1 MGLVTEIF
9 LPAAIAFI
17 MFTLGLGLCLND
29 FSRVF
34 KFPRGFL
41 IGIILQMVILPLFA
55 FSLVYFWET
64 DPELAVGLMTLAA
77 APGGATS
84 NLLTAFAKGDVAL
97 SISLTATASLLS
109 VLTIPAIMVFAHD
122 FFVGK
127 HLGEISVLRT
137 ALAVFVIVTVPVMA
151 GLLTKAFAREFAA
164 KLEARARSL
173 SSILFFVVLLGA
185 ILQERSN
192 IVNYF
197 SQAGLLT
204 LSLNAGMMAI
214 ACWVA
219 KMAGSGERQRI
230 AISIECGL
238 QNGTLAITLS
248 ILFFG
253 GDTTLIP
260 AAIYSLLMFISVFV
274 FIFYL
279 RYVRSPSFEIYQ

>member
-64 DPELAVGLMTLAA
+64 DPELAVGLMILAA

-109 VLTIPAIMVFAHD
+109 VITIPAIVVFAHD
-122 FFVGK
+122 YFMGK
-127 HLGEISVLRT
+127 QIAEVSVLKT
-137 ALAVFVIVTVPVMA
+137 ALGIFAIVTVPVTA
-151 GLLTKAFAREFAA
+151 GLLIKAFAKEFVS
-164 KLEARARSL
+164 KLEGKSRSL
-173 SSILFFVVLLGA
+173 SSILFFVILMGA
-185 ILQERSN
+185 IFQERSN
-192 IVNYF
+192 IVDYF

-204 LSLNAGMMAI
+204 VSLNVGMMFLAF
-214 ACWVA
+214 WFA
-219 KMAGSGERQRI
+219 KIFGLSERQRT
-230 AISIECGL
+230 AIVMECGL

-248 ILFFG
+248 ILIFG
-253 GDTTLIP
+253 GGATVIP
-260 AAIYSLLMFISVFV
+260 AAIYSLLMFISAFV
-274 FIFYL
+274 FIL
-279 RYVRSPSFEIYQ
+279 HSRYVRG